1 MGPFG
6 KDDGYGLAIAAAG
19 GSSVDAQVTLVGATD
34 AYDVRVNSDL
44 SGPPEDRETPPVLV
58 AVPADAKI
66 AYYFVDSYAID
77 GAPSS
82 ECPSYVSVVGDAVF
96 DGPSGTPTIEAK
108 HLQALGSLKC
118 GSIYTGPRL
127 RGELESAVGAYGNRP
142 LTVVGRAYLD
152 SNGHSIREDI
162 VRSSGVEGMDTF
174 LLGALH
180 EHEFTPAKFLC
191 TPVVSTLDV
200 ELKYFP

>member
-1 MGPFG
+1 MSQPARAAASLLALAWIAAPARAADTPAAAWKFDNPFCRVVARMGPFG

-96 DGPSGTPTIEAK
+96 DGPSG
-108 HLQALGSLKC
+108 
-118 GSIYTGPRL
+118 
-127 RGELESAVGAYGNRP
+127 
-142 LTVVGRAYLD
+142 
-152 SNGHSIREDI
+152 
-162 VRSSGVEGMDTF
+162 
-174 LLGALH
+174 
-180 EHEFTPAKFLC
+180 
-191 TPVVSTLDV
+191 
-200 ELKYFP
+200 